1 MVVLTAVG
9 ATGTAAATHWA
20 VRQGHLQ
27 PFGPWSRWV
36 RWWSDPLLRPVERT
50 LVRMGRNPQDGP
62 LWLLGGSVLFG
73 ILLLTFTRWLLQFV
87 ATVRVV
93 GQAGPRAVAHFAVD
107 GLFSLLMLALII
119 RVVSTWF
126 GATRFSSL
134 VRVAYGLTDWLVL
147 PIRRLMPTLGPF
159 DLSPLIGYLVL
170 IVLRSLVTSLFR

>member
-1 MVVLTAVG
+1 MLTAVG

-27 PFGPWSRWV
+27 PFGPWFRWV
-36 RWWSDPLLRPVERT
+36 RRWSDPLLRPVERS
-50 LVRMGRNPQDGP
+50 LVRMGRSPQDGP

-93 GQAGPRAVAHFAVD
+93 GRAGPPAVALFAID
-107 GLFSLLMLALII
+107 GLFNLLMLALII

-126 GATRFSSL
+126 GAARFNRL
-134 VRVAYGLTDWLVL
+134 VRVAYALTDWLVL

-159 DLSPLIGYLVL
+159 DLSPLIGYLAL
-170 IVLRSLVTSLFR
+170 LLLRSLVTSLFR

>member
-1 MVVLTAVG
+1 MLTAVT

-20 VRQGHLQ
+20 VRRGHLQ
-27 PFGPWSRWV
+27 PFGSWSRWV

-73 ILLLTFTRWLLQFV
+73 ILLLTFTRWLLQLV
-87 ATVRVV
+87 ARVLVV
-93 GQAGPRAVAHFAVD
+93 GQAGPRAMAHFAVD

-126 GATRFSSL
+126 GATRFSWL
-134 VRVAYGLTDWLVL
+134 VRVAYRLTDWLVV

-170 IVLRSLVTSLFR
+170 IFLRSLVTSLFR